1 LQSGETEHALN
12 HLLTAWRETD
22 LYTEQKRR
30 AGGLTEAMTLLPDG
44 LHIAA

>member
-12 HLLTAWRETD
+12 HLLSWRETD

-44 LHIAA
+44 RHMAA